1 MRSRLTAAFVLLTFL
16 LISLFGGLRAVAL
29 RDLLR
34 TQEVSHLQ
42 QDAGELV
49 TTLNALNP
57 EAGPLKREMVMGLLP
72 GAVQATVVVRGGRP
86 VTTAGRDFV
95 TDEKSSGTNALVAR
109 AAEGPYSVTLVKS
122 SREMDQTVNDALRSL
137 FALGVLL
144 VILAGVI
151 GYLAARVLAAPFQQ
165 LTRAAAALG
174 RGRFDLDLP
183 DSRLPEVRDI
193 AASLRA
199 SAAQLERG
207 LRREQ
212 ELLQQASH
220 DVRTPLTGL
229 RLELEELELFGSLP
243 DDAREGVGRGLR
255 QLDRVEEQ
263 TNRVF
268 EAARSRGTFA
278 ESQISLDRLARD
290 AAANWATVLGPR
302 GLEIK
307 ASVDGD
313 LDQKLL
319 PGPVEQVLD
328 LVRDDLLRY
337 GRETVRLEFTGS
349 GGQLHVHVR
358 AGRPDGRVRFARS
371 RMHAVRTTVTSL
383 GGRSTGDPVAG
394 GLRIWLPCR

>member
-34 TQEVSHLQ
+34 TQESNHLQ
-42 QDAGELV
+42 QDARELV
-49 TTLNALNP
+49 ATLNALIP
-57 EAGPLKREMVMGLLP
+57 DDAPLQRETVMGLVP
-72 GAVQATVVVRGGRP
+72 SAVQATILVRGGQS
-86 VTTAGRDFV
+86 VKTAGLDFV
-95 TDEKSSGTNALVAR
+95 ADEKTMGPSALVAR
-109 AAEGPYSVTLVKS
+109 AAEGPYSVTLLKS
-122 SREMDQTVNDALRSL
+122 STGVEQTVGAALRSL
-137 FALGVLL
+137 FALGALL
-144 VILAGVI
+144 VIVAGVI
-151 GYLAARVLAAPFQQ
+151 GYLAARAFAAPFQQ

-183 DSRLPEVRDI
+183 DSRVPEVRDI
-193 AASLRA
+193 AVSLRA
-199 SAAQLERG
+199 SAVQLERG

-229 RLELEELELFGSLP
+229 RLELEELQLFGSLP
-243 DDAREGVGRGLR
+243 EDALHGVERGLR

-263 TNRVF
+263 TARVF
-268 EAARSRGTFA
+268 EAARARGTFA
-278 ESQISLDRLARD
+278 DSQISLDRLARD
-290 AAANWATVLGPR
+290 AAANWSTVLGAR
-302 GLEIK
+302 GLVIK

-313 LDQKLL
+313 LDQQLL

-328 LVRDDLLRY
+328 LVRDDLMRY
-337 GRETVRLEFTGS
+337 GRETVRLELTGS

-358 AGRPDGRVRFARS
+358 AGKPDARVRFARS
-371 RMHAVRTTVTSL
+371 RMHAVRTTVASL
-383 GGRSTGDPVAG
+383 GGRCTGDPVAG

>member
-1 MRSRLTAAFVLLTFL
+1 MLTA
-16 LISLFGGLRAVAL
+16 RA
-29 RDLLR
+29 
-34 TQEVSHLQ
+34 T
-42 QDAGELV
+42 
-49 TTLNALNP
+49 
-57 EAGPLKREMVMGLLP
+57 
-72 GAVQATVVVRGGRP
+72 
-86 VTTAGRDFV
+86 
-95 TDEKSSGTNALVAR
+95 
-109 AAEGPYSVTLVKS
+109 EGSFSVTLRQSAAGV
-122 SREMDQTVNDALRSL
+122 EETVRAALRSL
-137 FALGVLL
+137 VALGVLL

-151 GYLAARVLAAPFQQ
+151 GYLAARVFAAPFQQ

-183 DSRLPEVRDI
+183 DSRVPEVRDI

-212 ELLQQASH
+212 EMLQQASH

-229 RLELEELELFGSLP
+229 RLELEELQLYGSLP
-243 DDAREGVGRGLR
+243 DDVREGVGRGLR
-255 QLDRVEEQ
+255 QLGRVEEQ
-263 TNRVF
+263 TTRVF
-268 EAARSRGTFA
+268 EAARARGTFA
-278 ESQISLDRLARD
+278 DAQISLDQLARD
-290 AAANWATVLGPR
+290 AAANWSAVLGPR
-302 GLEIK
+302 GLEVK

-313 LDQKLL
+313 LDQMLL

-328 LVRDDLLRY
+328 LVRDDVLRY
-337 GRETVRLEFTGS
+337 GRETVRLELTGS

-383 GGRSTGDPVAG
+383 GGRSNGDPVAG